1 MAAPL
6 AESARRCRDL
16 PELSLLERRLDH
28 VLSAA
33 RLIDRAWPGLLVL
46 GLGAALSACSDSTG
60 SVDQTYV
67 TISSASPVVLRGDQV
82 ELTAALWTRTT
93 PGDSVEVRNAELVW
107 STDDPTL
114 ASLTPGDNHTAVAT
128 GVNSGLVQIRAV
140 ATGFQGAMPATYSLR
155 VSNPLEIDSMR
166 PSVVRYG
173 EKLTMYGVGV
183 NTLFFASLQGATLLP
198 DTFSIAAGA
207 GGVGELSFWV
217 PPPATSGHTVVLSPG
232 QLVISPDS
240 TTVLRRD
247 LYEPNETAASLIDLA
262 APPFPSLP
270 AVRFFNPALAF
281 EARVRADSLGIDWYR
296 FNGAVAG
303 SDLTFIFTAPSF
315 KGAHLT
321 FLASPVAAPDL
332 TAPPPWTIGSG
343 LYYCKGA
350 AFKAEERPSDSLVVA
365 LKAIPAG
372 AMDLIS
378 LYAVTGRYGL
388 AVIQGYYTTD
398 PAIAADRFEENDNC
412 EFADR
417 NFADPLTKVDLSTP
431 LSEALTID
439 NPHDVD
445 WIRIHVPLPGL
456 VTFRTASR
464 AGAAAADDIDL
475 YVMGI
480 PSGGTPDPKGS
491 STTEGSSE
499 SVSVALLPGDYY
511 VVVTD
516 FAGTPTSYSIC
527 AARGPSCTLPPSPV
541 VASASLQSRG
551 APRAR
556 RGAR

>member
-1 MAAPL
+1 V
-6 AESARRCRDL
+6 L
-16 PELSLLERRLDH
+16 P
-28 VLSAA
+28 AA
-33 RLIDRAWPGLLVL
+33 RMINRARPGLLVL
-46 GLGAALSACSDSTG
+46 GLAAVLTACSDSTG
-60 SVDQTYV
+60 SVDQAYV
-67 TISSASPVVLRGDQV
+67 TISSPSPVVLRGDQV
-82 ELTAALWTRTT
+82 ELTASLWTRTT

-114 ASLTPGDNHTAVAT
+114 ASLSPRDNHTAVAT
-128 GVNSGLVQIRAV
+128 GVNSGQVQIRAV
-140 ATGFQGAMPATYSLR
+140 ATGFQGAAPATYSLR
-155 VSNPLEIDSMR
+155 IYNPLEIDSMR

-183 NTLFFASLQGATLLP
+183 STLFFASLQGAMLLP

-207 GGVGELSFWV
+207 GGLGELSFWV
-217 PPPATSGHTVVLSPG
+217 PPPASSGHTVVLSPG
-232 QLVISPDS
+232 QIVTAPDS

-247 LYEPNETAASLIDLA
+247 LYEPNETGPSLIDLA
-262 APPFPSLP
+262 AAPFPSVP

-281 EARVRADSLGIDWYR
+281 EDRVRADSLGIDWYR
-296 FNGAVAG
+296 FNGAAAG

-321 FLASPVAAPDL
+321 FLASPVASPDL
-332 TAPPPWTIGSG
+332 AAPPPWSIGSG

-388 AVIQGYYTTD
+388 AVIQGYYTTN
-398 PAIAADRFEENDNC
+398 PAIAPDRLEENDNC

-417 NFADPLTKVDLSTP
+417 NFADPLTRVDLSTP
-431 LSEALTID
+431 FSDALTID
-439 NPHDVD
+439 NPHDID
-445 WIRIHVPLPGL
+445 WIRMRVPGLLPQL

-464 AGAAAADDIDL
+464 ATGGAADDIDL

-480 PSGGTPDPKGS
+480 PSGGTLDLKQVS
-491 STTEGSSE
+491 KTEGSSE
-499 SVSVALLPGDYY
+499 SITVLLNPGDYY
-511 VVVTD
+511 AVVTD
-516 FAGTPTSYSIC
+516 FAGAPTSYSLC
-527 AARGPSCTLPPSPV
+527 AAVGVSCTLPPSPV
-541 VASASLQSRG
+541 VGGASLKARG

-556 RGAR
+556 REVR

>member
-1 MAAPL
+1 MI
-6 AESARRCRDL
+6 R
-16 PELSLLERRLDH
+16 
-28 VLSAA
+28 
-33 RLIDRAWPGLLVL
+33 RAWPGLLVF
-46 GLGAALSACSDSTG
+46 GLGAALTACSDSTG
-60 SVDQTYV
+60 SIDQTYV

-82 ELTAALWTRTT
+82 QLTASLWTRTA
-93 PGDSVEVRNAELVW
+93 PGDSVEVRNAELLW

-114 ASLTPGDNHTAVAT
+114 ATLTPGSNHTAVAT
-128 GVNSGLVQIRAV
+128 GVNSGVVQVRAV
-140 ATGFQGAMPATYSLR
+140 ATGFQGAVPATYSLR

-183 NTLFFASLQGATLLP
+183 STLFFAGLQGATLLA

-207 GGVGELSFWV
+207 GGLSELSFWV
-217 PPPATSGHTVVLSPG
+217 PPPASSGHTVVLSPG
-232 QLVISPDS
+232 QLVIATDS

-247 LYEPNETAASLIDLA
+247 LYEPNETAPSLIDLTA
-262 APPFPSLP
+262 APFPSVP
-270 AVRFFNPALAF
+270 TVRYFNPALAF
-281 EARVRADSLGIDWYR
+281 EDRVRADSLGIDWYR

-315 KGAHLT
+315 KGAHLS

-332 TAPPPWTIGSG
+332 AAPPPWSIGSG

-350 AFKAEERPSDSLVVA
+350 QFRAEERPSDSLVIA
-365 LKAIPAG
+365 LKAVPAG

-378 LYAVTGRYGL
+378 LFAVSGRYGL
-388 AVIQGYYTTD
+388 AVIEGYYTTN
-398 PAIAADRFEENDNC
+398 PSIAPDKLEENDNC

-417 NFADPLTKVDLSTP
+417 NFADPLTQVDLSTP
-431 LSEALTID
+431 FSEALTID
-439 NPHDVD
+439 NPHDID
-445 WIRIHVPLPGL
+445 WIRVRVPGLVPQL

-464 AGAAAADDIDL
+464 AAAGSPDDIDL

-480 PSGGTPDPKGS
+480 PTGGTPDPKQS
-491 STTEGSSE
+491 SQTEGSSE
-499 SVSVALLPGDYY
+499 AITVLLDPGDYY

-516 FAGTPTSYSIC
+516 FAGTPTSYSLC
-527 AARGPSCTLPPSPV
+527 AALGVSCTLPPSPM
-541 VASASLQSRG
+541 VAGAASKLRG

-556 RGAR
+556 RDAR